1 MGIEPTLSAWEAEVL
16 PLNYTRAVEYSFLL
30 SSVSLPIM
38 KIILNG
44 EPCDIEPDLTVS
56 QLIEQLG
63 LAGKRLAVEIDREI
77 VPRSRYAE
85 TRLGEGMRLEIVHAI
100 GGG

>member
-1 MGIEPTLSAWEAEVL
+1 
-16 PLNYTRAVEYSFLL
+16 
-30 SSVSLPIM
+30 M

-44 EPCDIEPDLTVS
+44 EPYDIEPDTTVS
-56 QLIEQLG
+56 QLVEQLG

-77 VPRSRYAE
+77 VSRSAYPE
-85 TRLGEGMRLEIVHAI
+85 TYLCEGMRLEIVHAI

>member
-1 MGIEPTLSAWEAEVL
+1 MGIEPTPSAWEAEVL

-30 SSVSLPIM
+30 SNISLPIM

-44 EPCDIEPDLTVS
+44 EPYDIEPDTTVG

-63 LAGKRLAVEIDREI
+63 LTGKRLAVEIDRQI
-77 VPRSRYAE
+77 VSRSAYTE
-85 TRLGEGMRLEIVHAI
+85 TRLGEGVRLEIVHAI

>member
-1 MGIEPTLSAWEAEVL
+1 
-16 PLNYTRAVEYSFLL
+16 
-30 SSVSLPIM
+30 M

-44 EPCDIEPDLTVS
+44 EPHDIEPDVTVS

-63 LAGKRLAVEIDREI
+63 LAGKRLAVEVDREI
-77 VPRSRYAE
+77 IPRTDYAE
-85 TRLGEGMRLEIVHAI
+85 TRLGEGARLEIVHAI

>member
-1 MGIEPTLSAWEAEVL
+1 
-16 PLNYTRAVEYSFLL
+16 
-30 SSVSLPIM
+30 M

-44 EPCDIEPDLTVS
+44 EPYDIEPGTTVS
-56 QLIEQLG
+56 QLVEQLG

-77 VPRSRYAE
+77 VTRSAYPE
-85 TRLGEGMRLEIVHAI
+85 TRLSEGMQLEIVHAI

>member
-1 MGIEPTLSAWEAEVL
+1 
-16 PLNYTRAVEYSFLL
+16 
-30 SSVSLPIM
+30 M

-44 EPCDIEPDLTVS
+44 EPYDIEPDMTVS
-56 QLIEQLG
+56 QLVEQLG

-77 VPRSRYAE
+77 VSRSAYAE